1 MKVKYLI
8 IKLTI
13 LCQFVAL
20 CFSFTAWAEEPLT
33 LWVHP
38 YLPATE
44 LIKKFTPL
52 ADYLSKKCNKTI
64 RVNVSKSYKS
74 HIERVGEER
83 MDLAYLGPAS
93 FVKVIS
99 KYGEKNLL
107 ARLEVNGSPIYHGMI
122 VTGEDSHIKSLN
134 DLKGKSFAFGDPNS
148 TMSHLVPR
156 YMLLEAGVSID
167 DFKKVN
173 FLGSH
178 NNVALGVLGGYYD
191 AGGLK
196 EGVYF
201 KYQERG
207 LKLLA
212 ESPPISEHVFVVRKD
227 MPQSCI
233 DILRQAMFEL
243 KDPAILTPIKSSVT
257 GLVPVKEEDYNYLI
271 SVLKELDKLKVE

>member
-1 MKVKYLI
+1 MKTKYLM
-8 IKLTI
+8 IKFTI

-20 CFSFTAWAEEPLT
+20 CFSITAWAEEPLT